1 MAEYGKPLPDIND
14 ENGPYWEAAK
24 RHELVLQKCSDC
36 GHLRFPPAR
45 VCPNCLSMNVEWT
58 PVSGR
63 GRVYTWTIFH
73 QLYHPGFQ
81 NEVPYNVAVIKL
93 DEGPQLVSN
102 VVGCRNEDIK
112 LDMPVEVVFDDVT
125 DEVTLP
131 KFKPVG
137 K

>member
-1 MAEYGKPLPDIND
+1 MNAE
-14 ENGPYWEAAK
+14 W
-24 RHELVLQKCSDC
+24 S
-36 GHLRFPPAR
+36 
-45 VCPNCLSMNVEWT
+45 S
-58 PVSGR
+58 VSGR

-81 NEVPYNVAVIKL
+81 NDVPYNVAVIKL

-131 KFKPVG
+131 KFRPVG
-137 K
+137 R